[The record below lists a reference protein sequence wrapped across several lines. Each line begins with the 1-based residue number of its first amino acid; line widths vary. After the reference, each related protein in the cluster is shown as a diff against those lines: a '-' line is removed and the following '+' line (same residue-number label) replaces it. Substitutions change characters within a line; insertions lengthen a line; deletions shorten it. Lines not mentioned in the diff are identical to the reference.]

1 MPNMPRYQVGD
12 KILQIKLGLTP
23 TIEFEVVDELSDTAR
38 GAGGYGS
45 TGK

>member
-1 MPNMPRYQVGD
+1 VGD
-12 KILQIKLGLTP
+12 RICQLVIMPVPAVEFVEAEELTE
-23 TIEFEVVDELSDTAR
+23 TER